1 MLTGV
6 TRHRTSWRG
15 KLILQVEYE
24 FPHQGH
30 FRWRDA
36 TERDV
41 FELKKIRNSQ
51 TKGWPYI
58 PQSGYNPKTGKQ
70 RGYKCL

>member
-6 TRHRTSWRG
+6 IRYRTSWRG

-51 TKGWPYI
+51 TRGWPYI
-58 PQSGYNPKTGKQ
+58 PQSGYDPKTGK
-70 RGYKCL
+70 